1 MKNTLLTLIT
11 LSALSGCA
19 ALMVPTPQ
27 AARLSDQ
34 TLTLALNTGEV
45 CRVQWRA
52 APEGQLCGF
61 DYRVTEVTKPNL
73 LRQLFTGLTS
83 ALGAEGAVPPQGEV
97 VLTSA
102 AGLTYR
108 FVSPPPVDLND

>member
-1 MKNTLLTLIT
+1 MKNAFLALIT
-11 LSALSGCA
+11 VSALSGCA
-19 ALMVPTPQ
+19 ALLVPTPQ
-27 AARLSDQ
+27 SARLSDQ
-34 TLTLALNTGEV
+34 TLTMVLNTGEV

-52 APEGQLCGF
+52 APEGELCGF
-61 DYRVTEVTKPNL
+61 GYRVTEVAKPNV
-73 LRQLFTGLTS
+73 LRQMFTGLTA
-83 ALGAEGAVPPQGEV
+83 ALGAEGSVPPQGEV

>member
-11 LSALSGCA
+11 LATLSGCA
-19 ALMVPTPQ
+19 ALLVPTPQ
-27 AARLSDQ
+27 SARLSDQ
-34 TLTLALNTGEV
+34 TLSLVLNTGEV

-52 APEGQLCGF
+52 APEGELCGF
-61 DYRVTEVTKPNL
+61 GYRVTEVRNPNI
-73 LRQLFTGLTS
+73 LRQIFTGLTK

-97 VLTSA
+97 VVTSA
-102 AGLTYR
+102 EGLTYR